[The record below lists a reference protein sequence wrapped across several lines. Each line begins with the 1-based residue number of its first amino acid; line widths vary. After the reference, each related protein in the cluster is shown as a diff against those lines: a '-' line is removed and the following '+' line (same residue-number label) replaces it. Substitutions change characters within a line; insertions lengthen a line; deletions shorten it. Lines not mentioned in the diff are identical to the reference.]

1 MKTDA
6 EIKRDVSAELEWDP
20 GLDDA
25 TIAVSVEDG
34 VVTLTGEV
42 SSYRQK
48 YDAEQAVKRI
58 AGVKAISEELRVR
71 VPGLL
76 QRTDAEI
83 ARAASNALIWNV
95 RVPFDHVRVLVEE
108 GYLTLQGNVERQY
121 QKQAAFDAVRS
132 LPGVKRVVN
141 AIAVTPKISTG
152 NIKIRI
158 EAALERNV
166 QIGGRAITV
175 ETSGGD
181 VTLLGTVHS
190 WAEREQAEQAAWAG
204 PGVSSV
210 ENRLVID

>member
-1 MKTDA
+1 MKSDV
-6 EIKRDVSAELEWDP
+6 EITQDVSAELQWDP

-25 TIAVSVEDG
+25 AIIVSVVDG

-48 YDAEQAVKRI
+48 WDAEQAAKRI
-58 AGVKAISEELRVR
+58 AGVKAINEDLKVR
-71 VPGLL
+71 VPGQL
-76 QRTDAEI
+76 QRTDSEI
-83 ARAASNALIWNV
+83 ARAASNALMWNV
-95 RVPFDHVRVLVEE
+95 RVPFSQIRVLVEQ
-108 GYLTLQGNVERQY
+108 GYLTLQGNVEGQY

-141 AIAVTPKISTG
+141 AIAVTPRVSTAD
-152 NIKIRI
+152 IKNRI
-158 EAALERNV
+158 EAALERRV
-166 QIGGRAITV
+166 RIGAGAITV

-190 WAEREQAEQAAWAG
+190 WAEREEAEQAAWAG